1 MITRTPLSAINR
13 PEASVSDPRLLI
25 TGAGRAVRL
34 LLAALIAAV
43 IVVAGLAGCSG
54 HGGGS
59 DGYRFDSANA
69 PGTFI
74 APSARKPA
82 GDFTANRLDGSGTFT
97 LSQTRGQVAVVN
109 FWASNCGPCRTEMPA
124 FDRIYRSD
132 KGNGVTFVGV
142 DTKETRSRGLGFVRA
157 HHIGYPNVS
166 DPIGKTSLELGDIAA
181 TALPFTV
188 LIDKHG
194 DVAGVYIGMLRADQ
208 LKPMLRRLRAGS

>member
-1 MITRTPLSAINR
+1 VL
-13 PEASVSDPRLLI
+13 
-25 TGAGRAVRL
+25 
-34 LLAALIAAV
+34 
-43 IVVAGLAGCSG
+43 AGLGGCSG
-54 HGGGS
+54 RGGGS

-69 PGTFI
+69 PGTLI

-82 GDFTANRLDGSGTFT
+82 GDFTADRLDGSGTFT

-109 FWASNCGPCRTEMPA
+109 FWASNCAPCRTEMPA
-124 FDRIYRSD
+124 FDRLYRADKSD
-132 KGNGVTFVGV
+132 GVTFVGV
-142 DTKETRSRGLGFVRA
+142 DTKEPRSRGLGFVRA

-194 DVAGVYIGMLRADQ
+194 DVAGVYRGMLRANQ
-208 LKPMLRRLRAGS
+208 LESMLRRLRAGS